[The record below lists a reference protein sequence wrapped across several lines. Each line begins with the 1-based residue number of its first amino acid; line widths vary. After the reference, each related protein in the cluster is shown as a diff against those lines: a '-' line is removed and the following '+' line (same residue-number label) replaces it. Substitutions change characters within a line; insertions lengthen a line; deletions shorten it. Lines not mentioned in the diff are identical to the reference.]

1 MPLSMVSEGSEVE
14 VARITGK
21 TETRKH
27 LENLG
32 FVQGS
37 KVKVL
42 SEVNGDLIVVVKGVR
57 VAIGKDMANKI
68 MI

>member
-27 LENLG
+27 LET
-32 FVQGS
+32 
-37 KVKVL
+37 
-42 SEVNGDLIVVVKGVR
+42 
-57 VAIGKDMANKI
+57 
-68 MI
+68 

>member
-32 FVQGS
+32 FVQGA

-42 SEVNGDLIVVVKGVR
+42 SEVNGDLIGVVKGVR

>member
-32 FVQGS
+32 FVRGA

>member
-14 VARITGK
+14 VTRVTGK
-21 TETRKH
+21 AEVKKH

-32 FVQGS
+32 FVPGT

-42 SEVNGDLIVVVKGVR
+42 SEVNGDLIVIVKNVR

-68 MI
+68 MV